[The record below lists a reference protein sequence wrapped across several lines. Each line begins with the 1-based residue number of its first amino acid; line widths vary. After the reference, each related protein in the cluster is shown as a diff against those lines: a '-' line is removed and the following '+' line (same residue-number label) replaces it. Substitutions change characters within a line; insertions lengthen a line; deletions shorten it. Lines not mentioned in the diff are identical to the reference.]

1 MKEYRNVLYAVYI
14 SFSKNCPKYF
24 DEIYVPLEI
33 KGIHARP
40 SCQKLK
46 QKTSVRQKAL
56 SYVGPSL
63 WNNLDKTL
71 KTSTSLKCF

>member
-1 MKEYRNVLYAVYI
+1 MKEYRNVLCTVYI

-40 SCQKLK
+40 SCQKLN
-46 QKTSVRQKAL
+46 V
-56 SYVGPSL
+56 PH
-63 WNNLDKTL
+63 
-71 KTSTSLKCF
+71 